1 MAFNLMGLMNQAS
14 KTEAGAPK
22 YELKRLNINE
32 LYPDPENKKVYSV
45 ENIEELADA
54 IEIAGGV
61 LHNLVVRAADETTG
75 KYMIISGERRW
86 TACKLLVNEKRMEQF
101 SEVNCLIE
109 NEHDEDM
116 LDLMLMLTN
125 STARQLTDAEKM
137 RQAERMTDI
146 LNRMKEQEKL
156 EGRVRDIAGKM
167 LQMSSGQLARYHA
180 IAKNLQNEDLKQAF
194 QDGRLKV
201 SAAYEASQLSEEG
214 QQKVANKLQEEGAVS
229 LNHVTIVKHEERED
243 EPGWSERMAK
253 VEEHRKQD
261 RLNAIKAKAEKY
273 GHDSLE
279 PCEACHLATGC
290 IKCCES
296 CREVNEQCGTN
307 QVCRRKEKLNAGKW
321 ELLGTEENGD
331 ELYQTGRGGYK
342 SYLNFTIKAVV
353 SRNTAGEY
361 CALYTLIKLNGEEGR
376 WTYTDFYFSKEEAL
390 RAAAMEVAKTGTAKA
405 SVLKDNG
412 YIDEIPLEA
421 IEADKAARAKAK
433 EDEAIRMAAYQE
445 ENERQLIAVRY
456 IRNVLEEHLN
466 IIKSDDMTTRERLQ
480 KEIKRYDDEI
490 DWRKGRKFNYISRPG
505 GRLEGRNS
513 HE

>member
-1 MAFNLMGLMNQAS
+1 MAGFNLMGLMNQAS

-32 LYPDPENKKVYSV
+32 LYPDPQNKTVYSV

-61 LHNLVVRAADETTG
+61 LHNLVVRAADETG
-75 KYMIISGERRW
+75 KHMIISGERRW
-86 TACKLLVNEKRMEQF
+86 TACNMLVNEKRMQQF
-101 SEVNCLIE
+101 AEVNCLIE

-146 LNRMKEQEKL
+146 LNRMKEQQGL
-156 EGRVRDIAGKM
+156 EGRVRDLVAKM
-167 LQMSSGQLARYHA
+167 LQMSASQLARYHA
-180 IAKNLQNEDLKQAF
+180 IAKNLQNEDLRQAF
-194 QDGRLKV
+194 RDGRLKV
-201 SAAYEASQLSEEG
+201 SAAYEASQLSEKG
-214 QQKVANKLQEEGAVS
+214 QQKVADKLQEEGTVS

-253 VEEHRKQD
+253 IEEHRKQD
-261 RLNAIKAKAEKY
+261 QLNAIKAKAEKY

-279 PCEACHLATGC
+279 PCEACHLSTQC
-290 IKCCES
+290 MKCCES
-296 CREVNEQCGTN
+296 CREVNEVCGMAQQCG
-307 QVCRRKEKLNAGKW
+307 RKIKLNAGKW
-321 ELLGTEENGD
+321 EVAEVD
-331 ELYQTGRGGYK
+331 EYGQETYQTGKGGYK
-342 SYLNFTIKAVV
+342 SWINFTIKAVADKTE
-353 SRNTAGEY
+353 SGRY
-361 CALYTLIKLNGEEGR
+361 CL
-376 WTYTDFYFSKEEAL
+376 TYTVVEHGDEADWVFLKDTYDTKEDAL

-421 IEADKAARAKAK
+421 IEADKAARAKA
-433 EDEAIRMAAYQE
+433 EEQEAIDRAACQE
-445 ENERQLIAVRY
+445 ENERQIIAARY
-456 IRNVLEEHLN
+456 IRNVLEEHLGV
-466 IIKSDDMTTRERLQ
+466 IKSDDMTTRERLQ

-490 DWRKGRKFNYISRPG
+490 DWRRGRKFN
-505 GRLEGRNS
+505 
-513 HE
+513 

>member
-1 MAFNLMGLMNQAS
+1 MAGFNLMGLMNQAS

-32 LYPDPENKKVYSV
+32 LYPDPQNKTVYSV

-61 LHNLVVRAADETTG
+61 LHNLVVRAADETG

-86 TACKLLVNEKRMEQF
+86 TACNMLVNEKRMQQF
-101 SEVNCLIE
+101 AEVNCLIE

-125 STARQLTDAEKM
+125 STARQLTDVEKM

-146 LNRMKEQEKL
+146 LNRMKEQQGL
-156 EGRVRDIAGKM
+156 EGRVRDIVGKM

-214 QQKVANKLQEEGAVS
+214 QQKVADKLQEEGTVS

-243 EPGWSERMAK
+243 EPGWSDRMAK
-253 VEEHRKQD
+253 IEEHRKQD
-261 RLNAIKAKAEKY
+261 QLNAIKAKAEKY
-273 GHDSLE
+273 GHESLE
-279 PCEACHLATGC
+279 PCEACHLSTQC
-290 IKCCES
+290 MKCCES
-296 CREVNEQCGTN
+296 CREVNEVCGMA
-307 QVCRRKEKLNAGKW
+307 QSCGRKIKLNAGKW
-321 ELLGTEENGD
+321 EVAEVD
-331 ELYQTGRGGYK
+331 EYGQETYQTGRGGYK
-342 SYLNFTIKAVV
+342 SYLNFTIKAVADKTE
-353 SRNTAGEY
+353 SGRY
-361 CALYTLIKLNGEEGR
+361 CL
-376 WTYTDFYFSKEEAL
+376 TYTVVEHGDEADWVFLKDTYDTKEDAL
-390 RAAAMEVAKTGTAKA
+390 RAAAMEVAKTGTTKA

-421 IEADKAARAKAK
+421 IEADKAARAKAEEQK
-433 EDEAIRMAAYQE
+433 AIDRAACQE
-445 ENERQLIAVRY
+445 ENERQIIAARY
-456 IRNVLEEHLN
+456 IRNVLEEHLGV
-466 IIKSDDMTTRERLQ
+466 IKSDDMTTRERLQ

-490 DWRKGRKFNYISRPG
+490 DWRKGRKFN
-505 GRLEGRNS
+505 
-513 HE
+513 

>member
-1 MAFNLMGLMNQAS
+1 MAGFNLMGLMNQAS

-32 LYPDPENKKVYSV
+32 LYPDPQNKTVYSV

-61 LHNLVVRAADETTG
+61 LHNLVVRAADETG
-75 KYMIISGERRW
+75 KHMIISGERRW
-86 TACKLLVNEKRMEQF
+86 TACNMLVNEKRMQQF
-101 SEVNCLIE
+101 AEVNCLIE

-146 LNRMKEQEKL
+146 LNRMKEQNGL
-156 EGRVRDIAGKM
+156 EGRVRDIVGKM

-214 QQKVANKLQEEGAVS
+214 QQKVADKLQEEGTVS

-243 EPGWSERMAK
+243 EPGWSDRMAK
-253 VEEHRKQD
+253 IEEHRKQD
-261 RLNAIKAKAEKY
+261 YLNGLQAKVERY
-273 GHDSLE
+273 GYDSLE
-279 PCEACHLATGC
+279 PCEACHLSTQC
-290 IKCCES
+290 MKCCES
-296 CREVNEQCGTN
+296 CREVNEVCGMA
-307 QVCRRKEKLNAGKW
+307 QSCGRKIKLNAGKW
-321 ELLGTEENGD
+321 EVAEVD
-331 ELYQTGRGGYK
+331 EYGQETYQTGRGGYK
-342 SYLNFTIKAVV
+342 SWINFTIKAVADKTE
-353 SRNTAGEY
+353 SGRY
-361 CALYTLIKLNGEEGR
+361 CL
-376 WTYTDFYFSKEEAL
+376 TYTVVEHGDEADWVFLKDTYDTKEDAL
-390 RAAAMEVAKTGTAKA
+390 RAAAMEVAKTGTTKA

-421 IEADKAARAKAK
+421 IEADKAAREKEEAK
-433 EDEAIRMAAYQE
+433 ETERRRLLKVDNDQEIESATAISGM
-445 ENERQLIAVRY
+445 
-456 IRNVLEEHLN
+456 LEEWLN
-466 IIKSDDMTTRERLQ
+466 DMEDDKPYLRTRIETEINRLKQ
-480 KEIKRYDDEI
+480 EVK
-490 DWRKGRKFNYISRPG
+490 WRLERKFN
-505 GRLEGRNS
+505 
-513 HE
+513 

>member
-14 KTEAGAPK
+14 RTESGAPK

-61 LHNLVVRAADETTG
+61 LHNLVVRAADKTG

-86 TACKLLVNEKRMEQF
+86 TACNMLVNEKRMEQF

-146 LNRMKEQEKL
+146 LNRMKEQQGL
-156 EGRVRDIAGKM
+156 EGRVRDIVGKM

-214 QQKVANKLQEEGAVS
+214 QQKVADKLQEEGAVS

-243 EPGWSERMAK
+243 EPGWAERMAK

-261 RLNAIKAKAEKY
+261 QLNAIKAKAEKY
-273 GHDSLE
+273 GHESLE
-279 PCEACHLATGC
+279 PCEACHLSTQC
-290 IKCCES
+290 MKCCES
-296 CREVNEQCGTN
+296 CREVNEVCGMA
-307 QVCRRKEKLNAGKW
+307 QSCGRKIKLNAGKW
-321 ELLGTEENGD
+321 EVSEVD
-331 ELYQTGRGGYK
+331 EYGQETYQTGRGGYK
-342 SYLNFTIKAVV
+342 SWINFTIKAVADKTE
-353 SRNTAGEY
+353 SGRY
-361 CALYTLIKLNGEEGR
+361 CL
-376 WTYTDFYFSKEEAL
+376 TYTVVEHGDEADWVFLKDTYDTKEEAL

-421 IEADKAARAKAK
+421 IEADKAVREK
-433 EDEAIRMAAYQE
+433 EEAEETERRRLLKVDNDQE
-445 ENERQLIAVRY
+445 IESATAISGM
-456 IRNVLEEHLN
+456 LEEWLN
-466 IIKSDDMTTRERLQ
+466 DMENDKPYLRTRVETEINRLKQ
-480 KEIKRYDDEI
+480 EIK
-490 DWRKGRKFNYISRPG
+490 WRMERKFN
-505 GRLEGRNS
+505 
-513 HE
+513 

>member
-1 MAFNLMGLMNQAS
+1 MGLMNQAS

-32 LYPDPENKKVYSV
+32 LYPDPQNKTVYSV

-61 LHNLVVRAADETTG
+61 LHNLVVRAADETG

-86 TACKLLVNEKRMEQF
+86 TACNMLVNEKRMQQF
-101 SEVNCLIE
+101 AEVNCLIE

-146 LNRMKEQEKL
+146 LNRMKEQQGL
-156 EGRVRDIAGKM
+156 EGRVRDIVGKM

-214 QQKVANKLQEEGAVS
+214 QQKVADKLQEEGTVS

-243 EPGWSERMAK
+243 EPGWSDRMAK
-253 VEEHRKQD
+253 IEEHRKQD
-261 RLNAIKAKAEKY
+261 QLNAIKAKAEKY
-273 GHDSLE
+273 GLDSLE
-279 PCEACHLATGC
+279 PCEACHLSTQC
-290 IKCCES
+290 MKCCES
-296 CREVNEQCGTN
+296 CREVNEVCGMA
-307 QVCRRKEKLNAGKW
+307 QSCGRKIKLNAGKW
-321 ELLGTEENGD
+321 EVAEVD
-331 ELYQTGRGGYK
+331 EYGQETYQTGRGGYK
-342 SYLNFTIKAVV
+342 SWINFTIKAVADKTE
-353 SRNTAGEY
+353 SGRY
-361 CALYTLIKLNGEEGR
+361 CL
-376 WTYTDFYFSKEEAL
+376 TYTVVEHGDEADWVFLKDTYDTKEEAL
-390 RAAAMEVAKTGTAKA
+390 RAAAMEVAKTGTTKA

-421 IEADKAARAKAK
+421 IEADKAARAKA
-433 EDEAIRMAAYQE
+433 EEEEAVHKAACQE
-445 ENERQLIAVRY
+445 ENERQIIAVRY
-456 IRNVLEEHLN
+456 IRNVLEEHLD
-466 IIKSDDMTTRERLQ
+466 IIKSDDMALRERLQ
-480 KEIKRYDDEI
+480 KEIKRYDEEL
-490 DWRKGRKFNYISRPG
+490 DWRKGRKFN
-505 GRLEGRNS
+505 
-513 HE
+513 

>member
-1 MAFNLMGLMNQAS
+1 MAGFNLMGLMNQAS

-32 LYPDPENKKVYSV
+32 LYPDPQNKTVYSV

-54 IEIAGGV
+54 IELAGGV
-61 LHNLVVRAADETTG
+61 LHNLVVRAADETG

-86 TACKLLVNEKRMEQF
+86 TACKLLANEKRMEQYA
-101 SEVNCLIE
+101 EVNCLIE

-146 LNRMKEQEKL
+146 LNRMKEQQGL
-156 EGRVRDIAGKM
+156 EGRVRDIVGKM

-180 IAKNLQNEDLKQAF
+180 IAKNLQNEDLRQAF
-194 QDGRLKV
+194 RDGRLKV

-214 QQKVANKLQEEGAVS
+214 QQKVADKLQEEGTVS
-229 LNHVTIVKHEERED
+229 LNHVTIVKHAERED

-253 VEEHRKQD
+253 IEEHRKQD
-261 RLNAIKAKAEKY
+261 QLNAIKAKAEKY

-279 PCEACHLATGC
+279 PCEACHLSTQC
-290 IKCCES
+290 MKCCES
-296 CREVNEQCGTN
+296 CREVNEVCGMAQQCG
-307 QVCRRKEKLNAGKW
+307 RKIKLNAGKW
-321 ELLGTEENGD
+321 EVAEVD
-331 ELYQTGRGGYK
+331 EYGQETYQTGKGGYK
-342 SYLNFTIKAVV
+342 SWINFTIKAVADKTE
-353 SRNTAGEY
+353 SGRY
-361 CALYTLIKLNGEEGR
+361 CL
-376 WTYTDFYFSKEEAL
+376 TYTVVEHGDEADWVFLKDTYDTKEDAL

-421 IEADKAARAKAK
+421 IEADKAAREK
-433 EDEAIRMAAYQE
+433 EEAEETERRRLLKVDNDQE
-445 ENERQLIAVRY
+445 IESATAISGM
-456 IRNVLEEHLN
+456 LEEWLN
-466 IIKSDDMTTRERLQ
+466 DMEDDKPYLRTRIETEINRLKQ
-480 KEIKRYDDEI
+480 EVK
-490 DWRKGRKFNYISRPG
+490 WRLERKFN
-505 GRLEGRNS
+505 
-513 HE
+513 

>member
-1 MAFNLMGLMNQAS
+1 MAGFNLMGLMNQAS

-32 LYPDPENKKVYSV
+32 LYPDPQNKTVYSV

-61 LHNLVVRAADETTG
+61 LHNLVVRAADETG

-86 TACKLLVNEKRMEQF
+86 TACNMLVNEKRMEQF
-101 SEVNCLIE
+101 AEVNCLIE

-146 LNRMKEQEKL
+146 LNRMKEQQGL
-156 EGRVRDIAGKM
+156 EGRVRDIVGKM

-214 QQKVANKLQEEGAVS
+214 QQKVADKLQEEGAVS

-243 EPGWSERMAK
+243 EPGWAERMAK
-253 VEEHRKQD
+253 IEEHRKQD
-261 RLNAIKAKAEKY
+261 QLNALRQKAETY

-279 PCEACHLATGC
+279 PCEACHLSTQC
-290 IKCCES
+290 MKCCES
-296 CREVNEQCGTN
+296 CREVNEACGMAQQCG
-307 QVCRRKEKLNAGKW
+307 RKIKLNAGKW
-321 ELLGTEENGD
+321 EVAEVD
-331 ELYQTGRGGYK
+331 EYGQETYQTGRGGYK
-342 SYLNFTIKAVV
+342 SYLNFTIKAVADKTE
-353 SRNTAGEY
+353 SGRY
-361 CALYTLIKLNGEEGR
+361 CL
-376 WTYTDFYFSKEEAL
+376 TYTVVEHGDEADWVFLKDTYDTKEDAL
-390 RAAAMEVAKTGTAKA
+390 RAAAMEVAKTGTTKA

-421 IEADKAARAKAK
+421 IDADKAARAKA
-433 EDEAIRMAAYQE
+433 EEQEAIDRAARQE
-445 ENERQLIAVRY
+445 ENERQIIAARY
-456 IRNVLEEHLN
+456 IRNVLEEHLGV
-466 IIKSDDMTTRERLQ
+466 IGSDDMTLRERLQ

-490 DWRKGRKFNYISRPG
+490 DCRRNRKFN
-505 GRLEGRNS
+505 
-513 HE
+513 

>member
-1 MAFNLMGLMNQAS
+1 MAGFNLMGLMSQAS

-32 LYPDPENKKVYSV
+32 LYPDPQNKTVYSV

-61 LHNLVVRAADETTG
+61 LHNLVVRAADETG

-86 TACKLLVNEKRMEQF
+86 TACQLLVNEKRMQQF
-101 SEVNCLIE
+101 AEVNCLIE

-125 STARQLTDAEKM
+125 STARQLTDAEKV

-146 LNRMKEQEKL
+146 LNRMKEQQGL
-156 EGRVRDIAGKM
+156 EGRVRDIVGKM

-194 QDGRLKV
+194 QDGQLKV

-214 QQKVANKLQEEGAVS
+214 QQKVADKLQEEGTVS

-243 EPGWSERMAK
+243 EPGWSDRMAK
-253 VEEHRKQD
+253 IEEHRKQD
-261 RLNAIKAKAEKY
+261 YLNSLRAKAEKY

-279 PCEACHLATGC
+279 PCEACHLSTQC
-290 IKCCES
+290 MKCCES
-296 CREVNEQCGTN
+296 CREVNEACGMA
-307 QVCRRKEKLNAGKW
+307 QSCGRKIKLNAGKW
-321 ELLGTEENGD
+321 EVAEVD
-331 ELYQTGRGGYK
+331 EYGQETYQTGRGGYK
-342 SYLNFTIKAVV
+342 SWINFTIKAVADKTE
-353 SRNTAGEY
+353 SGCY
-361 CALYTLIKLNGEEGR
+361 CL
-376 WTYTDFYFSKEEAL
+376 TYTVVEHGDEADWVFLKDTYDTKEDAL
-390 RAAAMEVAKTGTAKA
+390 RAAAMEVAKTGTTKA

-421 IEADKAARAKAK
+421 IEADKAAREK
-433 EDEAIRMAAYQE
+433 EEAEETERRRLLKVDNDQE
-445 ENERQLIAVRY
+445 IESATAISGM
-456 IRNVLEEHLN
+456 LEEWLN
-466 IIKSDDMTTRERLQ
+466 DMEDDKPYLRTRIETEINRLKQ
-480 KEIKRYDDEI
+480 EVK
-490 DWRKGRKFNYISRPG
+490 WRLERKFN
-505 GRLEGRNS
+505 
-513 HE
+513 

>member
-1 MAFNLMGLMNQAS
+1 MAGFNLMGLMSQAS

-32 LYPDPENKKVYSV
+32 LYPDPQNKTVYSV

-61 LHNLVVRAADETTG
+61 LHNLVVRAADEAG

-86 TACKLLVNEKRMEQF
+86 TACQLLVNEKRMQQF
-101 SEVNCLIE
+101 AEVNCLIE

-125 STARQLTDAEKM
+125 STARQLTDVEKM

-146 LNRMKEQEKL
+146 LNRMKEQQGL
-156 EGRVRDIAGKM
+156 EGRVRDIVGKM

-214 QQKVANKLQEEGAVS
+214 QQKVADKLQEEGTVS

-243 EPGWSERMAK
+243 EPGWSDRMAK
-253 VEEHRKQD
+253 IEEHRKQD
-261 RLNAIKAKAEKY
+261 QLNAIKAKAEKY
-273 GHDSLE
+273 GHESLE
-279 PCEACHLATGC
+279 PCEACHLSTQC
-290 IKCCES
+290 MKCCES
-296 CREVNEQCGTN
+296 CREVNEVCGMA
-307 QVCRRKEKLNAGKW
+307 QSCGRKIKLNAGKW
-321 ELLGTEENGD
+321 EVAEVD
-331 ELYQTGRGGYK
+331 EYGQETYQTGRGGYK
-342 SYLNFTIKAVV
+342 SYLNFTIKAVADKTE
-353 SRNTAGEY
+353 SGRY
-361 CALYTLIKLNGEEGR
+361 CL
-376 WTYTDFYFSKEEAL
+376 TYTVVEHGDEADWVFLKDTYDTKEDAL
-390 RAAAMEVAKTGTAKA
+390 RAAAMEVAKTGTTKA

-421 IEADKAARAKAK
+421 IEADKAARAKAEEQK
-433 EDEAIRMAAYQE
+433 AIDRAACQE
-445 ENERQLIAVRY
+445 ENERQIIAARY
-456 IRNVLEEHLN
+456 IRNVLEEHLGV
-466 IIKSDDMTTRERLQ
+466 IKSDDMTTRERLQ

-490 DWRKGRKFNYISRPG
+490 DWRKGRKFN
-505 GRLEGRNS
+505 
-513 HE
+513 